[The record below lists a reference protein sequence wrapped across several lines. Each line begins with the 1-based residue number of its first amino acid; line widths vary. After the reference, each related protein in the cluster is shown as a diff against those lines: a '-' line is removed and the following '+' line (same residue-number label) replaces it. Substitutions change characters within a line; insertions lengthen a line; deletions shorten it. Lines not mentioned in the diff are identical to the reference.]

1 MGCACSKG
9 DPSAASAPAA
19 DAKVMAG
26 DDKDKDY
33 AAGEIQEHVE
43 NPEWWRDPER
53 WRDPELVAADLQ
65 DIEWLEG
72 EAPAEEPSPE
82 EEATTVRTATKR
94 RTLIWQLRLAREAA
108 QKREHKTHASPELNP
123 VGTVVNAVVNLSHR
137 VFGRESTPPDPSPG
151 APAGATNPTRRG
163 EVDETDEAGAGAV
176 EGGDSG
182 VESGEEGYADGG
194 DGGGADGGVA
204 DGAGASSRRHRSRRV
219 DWRLRVA
226 REAQQQRELSHRQR
240 RDSHETLGAD
250 TSPHS
255 TLPATVEEGGVSPRH
270 ADGSAGFSAELGGA
284 DSGHLYDG
292 ADEGDAP
299 SSAPV
304 DGEAPTTTRR
314 RRHMIDWR
322 IRLANEAALARDQQ
336 KLKDEAPSTAPYE
349 PHAVGDVGE
358 GEDEDEDA
366 LHEKSAQRIQTS
378 WRHHQDGRHDGRLPL
393 RATSNVPG
401 TTPHAPLH
409 GKRSVSP
416 KPVAAQLGAP
426 KPAAAQHGAPKPA
439 AAQLGAPKP
448 AAAQLGAQMTE
459 ALPRRGDSPQT
470 YPPSAKDKY
479 EPADG
484 SRPMSRPISPEPADC

>member
-19 DAKVMAG
+19 DVKVMAG

-33 AAGEIQEHVE
+33 AAGEIQEK
-43 NPEWWRDPER
+43 DQA
-53 WRDPELVAADLQ
+53 AADLQ

-72 EAPAEEPSPE
+72 EAPAEEPPPE

-108 QKREHKTHASPELNP
+108 QKREHKTYASPELNP
-123 VGTVVNAVVNLSHR
+123 VGTVVDAVVTLSHR
-137 VFGRESTPPDPSPG
+137 VFGRESPPPDSSPD
-151 APAGATNPTRRG
+151 APAGATKPTRRG
-163 EVDETDEAGAGAV
+163 EVDENDEAGACAA

-194 DGGGADGGVA
+194 DGGDGGGGVA

-226 REAQQQRELSHRQR
+226 REAQQQRQLSHRHR
-240 RDSHETLGAD
+240 RDPNETLGAD
-250 TSPHS
+250 ASPHS
-255 TLPATVEEGGVSPRH
+255 TLPATVEEGGVSPQH
-270 ADGSAGFSAELGGA
+270 ADGSAGIGAELGGA
-284 DSGHLYDG
+284 DSGNLYDG
-292 ADEGDAP
+292 ADEGEAP

-314 RRHMIDWR
+314 RRHLVDWR

-336 KLKDEAPSTAPYE
+336 KLKDEAPSTAPSTASYV
-349 PHAVGDVGE
+349 PDAIGDGHECGE
-358 GEDEDEDA
+358 EDA

-378 WRHHQDGRHDGRLPL
+378 WRNHQDGRLPP

-401 TTPHAPLH
+401 TTPHDPLH

-426 KPAAAQHGAPKPA
+426 KPV
-439 AAQLGAPKP
+439 
-448 AAAQLGAQMTE
+448 AAQLGAQMTE
-459 ALPRRGDSPQT
+459 AIPRRGDSPQT

-484 SRPMSRPISPEPADC
+484 RRPMSRPISPEPADC